1 MFTNLAHEEG
11 VFLLLVA
18 PNQWVL
24 QVFHQAD
31 LVGGVFSITAKLMVV
46 LSGFD
51 SRAVPVEIEVD
62 TSVVDVE
69 EEAWSWDL
77 LADANICTTE
87 HFMTLTSSEPFQFWN
102 LIGIPNFLAQA
113 YLDSATLDPVHLF
126 AIFCMAMLDFDE
138 EHEHDR
144 EQKNVFVE
152 GVHILPAG

>member
-11 VFLLLVA
+11 VFLLSIA
-18 PNQWVL
+18 PSQRVL

-69 EEAWSWDL
+69 EEVPSWGL

-87 HFMTLTSSEPFQFWN
+87 QFMALTSTEPFQYQN
-102 LIGIPNFLAQA
+102 HIGIPNFLVQA
-113 YLDSATLDPVHLF
+113 
-126 AIFCMAMLDFDE
+126 
-138 EHEHDR
+138 
-144 EQKNVFVE
+144 
-152 GVHILPAG
+152 